1 MQMLPDK
8 RALDKIYKR
17 RDRYEIPDWQREEVW
32 AEPKK
37 QLLIDTILRGWKLP
51 KFYFLKTASDP
62 TEYEV
67 VDGQQRLMA
76 IFEFFDNELPL
87 SDESAKIFKAQ
98 YYKNLPEHISD
109 RFDDFEIEFDEI
121 TDADEQELKI
131 FFQRLQEGLRLTSSE
146 KLNSVHS
153 KLRDF
158 SKKLS
163 KHNFFKEKV
172 TATDRRYGHFD
183 IVAKVA
189 AIEIEGIETG
199 LRYDDLKT
207 TFESQANFSGRSNVA
222 IRLHATFDFLD
233 QVFPKDTPI
242 LRNRTVVQSFA
253 TLASRLIQTGRRKGT
268 ETKLRRFFESFME
281 ELSRQVTLGHQ
292 ATDPEYL
299 TFQKTINANI
309 RRSSQIRH
317 GIILRKLLSYDPSF
331 IDIFGVTVIAES
343 AIEKSLA
350 DCGERIRGLITQ
362 RNEEYARGKGEDLFK
377 PTNKTASALTNI
389 GRPIK
394 NYAEYKD
401 WIDRLY
407 FIFRESVGTRLQDNW
422 PKSFLDVNILR
433 TAEQHDLDH
442 GKKREITKKRI
453 KIGECFKKYAGMTTP
468 STLDPEKFS
477 VVQSKLLSELE
488 KDLHILK
495 WQ

>member
-1 MQMLPDK
+1 MQMLANK

-32 AEPKK
+32 PEPKK

-67 VDGQQRLMA
+67 VDGQQRLMS

-87 SDESAKIFKAQ
+87 SEESAKKFKAQ
-98 YYKNLPEHISD
+98 YYKDLPEHIGD

-158 SKKLS
+158 AKKLS
-163 KHNFFKEKV
+163 KHNIFKEKV

-207 TFESQANFSGRSNVA
+207 TFESQSNFSGRSNVA
-222 IRLHATFDFLD
+222 QRLRATFDFLD
-233 QVFPKDTPI
+233 LVFPESTPI

-253 TLASRLIQTGRRKGT
+253 TLVSRLIQTGNQKGT
-268 ETKLRRFFESFME
+268 ETKLRRFFESFIE
-281 ELSRQVTLGHQ
+281 ELSRQVTLGHE
-292 ATDPEYL
+292 ATDLEYL

-317 GIILRKLLSYDPSF
+317 GIILRKLLSYDPAF
-331 IDIFGVTVIAES
+331 IDIFGVNVIAES
-343 AIEKSLA
+343 AIEKYVA
-350 DCGERIRGLITQ
+350 DCGNRIRNLIAQ
-362 RNEEYARGKGEDLFK
+362 RSEEYARVKGEDLFK

-389 GRPIK
+389 GCPVK

-407 FIFRESVGTRLQDNW
+407 FIFRESVGTRLQNNW
-422 PKSFLDVNILR
+422 PKSFLDVNTLR
-433 TAEQHDLDH
+433 TAEQHDVDH
-442 GKKREITKKRI
+442 GKKREIAKKRI
-453 KIGECFKKYAGMTTP
+453 KIGECFKKYSGMTTP

-477 VVQSKLLSELE
+477 VVQSKLLSEIE
-488 KDLHILK
+488 KDLRILK